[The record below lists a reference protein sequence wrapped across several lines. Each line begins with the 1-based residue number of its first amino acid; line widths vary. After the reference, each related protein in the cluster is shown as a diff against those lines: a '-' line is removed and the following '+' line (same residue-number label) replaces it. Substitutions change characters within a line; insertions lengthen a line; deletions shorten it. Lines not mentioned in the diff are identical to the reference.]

1 MWKDIRR
8 RDWIWLSV
16 IYLLSQGMLLIV
28 SGRWWDDWC
37 FYQQPSWALHR
48 MALELGRP
56 SVYWIVSFAKALP
69 ESGYR
74 ILTFFLFY
82 GCMLYLYRILKTWL
96 SLDAFGCFWICA
108 LYAVIPVNDVRIV
121 LAVFPYSVGLL
132 FFMAGLSGLAGLL
145 YEGRMNRRRRG
156 INLLLFLFSFIL
168 HSNLCFYAVALLM
181 IGMKEKKVTAMH
193 GYLDYL
199 LLPVLFFAVKSL
211 FFPAYGGYENYNAI
225 TGAGLIKAGFY
236 LLPAVI
242 YVMRALFVNFCGIG
256 KNAFFVIGILLLIS
270 YLIQNIRKIIG
281 GGDKDSFKRRRIKGI
296 WKRNQRARRIP
307 RTANACSCCGSG
319 FLCCQPGCWPTWR
332 SKNINLIR
340 IFFFYLMKQQL

>member
-1 MWKDIRR
+1 MQTRPKVHT
-8 RDWIWLSV
+8 SFV
-16 IYLLSQGMLLIV
+16 IHKSTVRHRTVTYSKLPSPQHV
-28 SGRWWDDWC
+28 FSRSCKGR
-37 FYQQPSWALHR
+37 
-48 MALELGRP
+48 
-56 SVYWIVSFAKALP
+56 I
-69 ESGYR
+69 
-74 ILTFFLFY
+74 
-82 GCMLYLYRILKTWL
+82 
-96 SLDAFGCFWICA
+96 
-108 LYAVIPVNDVRIV
+108 
-121 LAVFPYSVGLL
+121 FPFS
-132 FFMAGLSGLAGLL
+132 
-145 YEGRMNRRRRG
+145 
-156 INLLLFLFSFIL
+156 LFLFSFIL

-281 GGDKDSFKRRRIKGI
+281 GGDKDSFKRRRK
-296 WKRNQRARRIP
+296 
-307 RTANACSCCGSG
+307 T
-319 FLCCQPGCWPTWR
+319 
-332 SKNINLIR
+332 
-340 IFFFYLMKQQL
+340 